1 MACELSKNLGKVVL
15 LEYAIECGDI
25 KPEPEDWKRFAP
37 MRTKEFN
44 PTWDTTDATDDQS
57 PGSTR
62 ENLATFLGLSIS
74 GDGTVK
80 TGGEG
85 SEALKELQKHVIK
98 PSKTGGQ
105 PNIWLRMTY
114 PDLTY
119 TAFMLITSLTRS
131 SPHDDIET
139 FSFEAINGVTE
150 FPIEVED
157 TLVKP

>member
-1 MACELSKNLGKVVL
+1 MACKPSKHIGKVVL
-15 LEYAIECGDI
+15 LEYAIGCGDT
-25 KPEPEDWKRFAP
+25 KPETADWTRFAP

-57 PGSTR
+57 PGNSR
-62 ENLATFLGLSIS
+62 ENLATFLSLSIS

-80 TGGEG
+80 TNGQGA
-85 SEALKELQKHVIK
+85 EALKELQKHVIR
-98 PSKTGGQ
+98 PTATGGQ

-131 SPHDDIET
+131 SPYDDIET
-139 FSFEAINGVTE
+139 FSFEAINGVTD
-150 FPIEVED
+150 FPIGVED
-157 TLVKP
+157 TPVTP